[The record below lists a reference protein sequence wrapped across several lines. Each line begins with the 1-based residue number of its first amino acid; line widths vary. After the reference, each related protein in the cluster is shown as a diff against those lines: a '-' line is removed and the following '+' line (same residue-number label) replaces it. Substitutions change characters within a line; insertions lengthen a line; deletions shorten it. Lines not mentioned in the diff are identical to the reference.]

1 MMSFSFIEKI
11 IMLSHKMSKIFSLV
25 SLRWLSL
32 CPLVEF
38 TFLEC
43 IVTLFE
49 DSCFDIDSSHH
60 IFMRSRENY
69 KAYE

>member
-11 IMLSHKMSKIFSLV
+11 IMLSHKMSKILSLV
-25 SLRWLSL
+25 NLRWLSL

-43 IVTLFE
+43 IVTVFE
-49 DSCFDIDSSHH
+49 GNCFDIDSSHH
-60 IFMRSRENY
+60 IFIRYRDEQ
-69 KAYE
+69 